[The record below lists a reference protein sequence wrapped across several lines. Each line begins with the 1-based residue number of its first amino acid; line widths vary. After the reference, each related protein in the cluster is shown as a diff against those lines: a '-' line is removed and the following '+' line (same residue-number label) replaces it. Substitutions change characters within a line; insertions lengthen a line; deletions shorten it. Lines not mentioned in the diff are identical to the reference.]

1 MKQPRISDFDPASR
15 ARELKSSMEE
25 LPAIERPEQI
35 QPADQLPAPDHPAR
49 VDRVDRGV
57 PAAQPK
63 KRRIKPRHSLDLY
76 EDQVE
81 TLQQL
86 ALEDRMRGG
95 QGSMSAMAR
104 EALDEYIAKHSPG
117 Q

>member
-1 MKQPRISDFDPASR
+1 MKQPRTSDFDPKSEE
-15 ARELKSSMEE
+15 RELKSSMAE
-25 LPAIERPEQI
+25 LPAIERPKQSL
-35 QPADQLPAPDHPAR
+35 PADQVPEPGR
-49 VDRVDRGV
+49 VDRVGRVDRGAL
-57 PAAQPK
+57 AALPK

-81 TLQQL
+81 ALQQL

-104 EALDEYIAKHSPG
+104 EALDDYIAKRTAG
-117 Q
+117 